1 MLIKIKIHAIGVN
14 RADILQL
21 EGKYPSPDGNKI
33 PGLEVSGIRMD
44 TGERVFALLTS
55 GGYSN
60 EVEVDEGLVCTIP
73 GEIDYTHAAAIP
85 EAIVTTWLNL
95 YKLGNIHNS
104 SNILIHGGASGICSM
119 MIQFALNES
128 KRVFTTSRNI
138 KKLEYLKNFK
148 NCERLTFEQ
157 FKYDIDTS
165 GLKMDLIIDILGGK
179 YLEQNL
185 SILDKYG
192 KLILFAIMDGKISEI
207 NIARILMKNLN
218 IIGSTLRSKATEEKV
233 SLFKEAC
240 ENLLPSITEGI
251 VKPIISKVYKF
262 SEFEK
267 AHQLLKSG
275 NNIGKIILV
284 MD

>member
-85 EAIVTTWLNL
+85 EAIVTTWLDL
-95 YKLGNIHNS
+95 YKLGNIHNC

-157 FKYDIDTS
+157 FKDDIDTS

-275 NNIGKIILV
+275 DNIGKIILV

>member
-73 GEIDYTHAAAIP
+73 GEIDYTHAAAIS
-85 EAIVTTWLNL
+85 EGIVTTWLNL
-95 YKLGNIHNS
+95 YKLGNINNC

-157 FKYDIDTS
+157 FKDDIDTS

>member
-1 MLIKIKIHAIGVN
+1 MPIKVRVHAIGVN

-33 PGLEVSGIRMD
+33 PGLEVSGVRMD

-55 GGYSN
+55 GGYAK
-60 EVEVDEGLVCTIP
+60 EVEVDEGLVCKIP
-73 GEIDYTHAAAIP
+73 DEIDYTYAAAIP
-85 EAIVTTWLNL
+85 EAMVTTWLNL
-95 YKLGNIHNS
+95 YKFGNVKNC

-119 MIQFALNES
+119 MIQFALNEG
-128 KRVFTTSRNI
+128 KKVFTTSRDI
-138 KKLEYLKNFK
+138 KKLEYLRNFK

-157 FKYDIDTS
+157 FKDDIDTS
-165 GLKMDLIIDILGGK
+165 GLKMDLIIDILAGK

-207 NIARILMKNLN
+207 NVARILMKNLN
-218 IIGSTLRSKATEEKV
+218 IIGSTLRSKAIEEKV
-233 SLFKEAC
+233 LLFKEAC
-240 ENLLPSITEGI
+240 ENLLPFITKGV
-251 VKPIISKVYKF
+251 VKPVISKIYKF

-275 NNIGKIILV
+275 DNIGKIILI
-284 MD
+284 ME

>member
-1 MLIKIKIHAIGVN
+1 MPIKVRVHAIGVN

-33 PGLEVSGIRMD
+33 PGLEVSGVRID

-55 GGYSN
+55 GGYAK
-60 EVEVDEGLVCTIP
+60 EVEVDEGLVCKIP
-73 GEIDYTHAAAIP
+73 DEIDYTYAAAIP
-85 EAIVTTWLNL
+85 EAMVTTWLNL
-95 YKLGNIHNS
+95 YKFGNVKNC

-119 MIQFALNES
+119 MIQFALNEG
-128 KRVFTTSRNI
+128 KKVFTTSRDI
-138 KKLEYLKNFK
+138 KKLEYLRNFK

-157 FKYDIDTS
+157 FKDDIDTS
-165 GLKMDLIIDILGGK
+165 SLKMDLIIDILAGK

-207 NIARILMKNLN
+207 NVARILMKNLN
-218 IIGSTLRSKATEEKV
+218 IIGSTLRSKAIEEKV
-233 SLFKEAC
+233 LLFKEAC
-240 ENLLPSITEGI
+240 ENLLPFITKGV
-251 VKPIISKVYKF
+251 VKPVISKIYKF

-275 NNIGKIILV
+275 DNIGKIILI
-284 MD
+284 ME

>member
-1 MLIKIKIHAIGVN
+1 MTIKIKVHAIGVN

-33 PGLEVSGIRMD
+33 PGLEVSGIRID

-55 GGYSN
+55 GGYSK
-60 EVEVDEGLVCTIP
+60 EVEADEGLVHTIP
-73 GEIDYTHAAAIP
+73 SEIDYTHAAAIP
-85 EAIVTTWLNL
+85 EAMVTTWLNL
-95 YKLGNIHNS
+95 YKLGNVKNC

-119 MIQFALNES
+119 MIQFALNEG
-128 KRVFTTSRNI
+128 KRVFTTSRDI
-138 KKLEYLKNFK
+138 KKLEYLKNFN

-157 FKYDIDTS
+157 FKDNISIS

-207 NIARILMKNLN
+207 NIARILMKNLSVV
-218 IIGSTLRSKATEEKV
+218 GSTLRNKATEEKV
-233 SLFKEAC
+233 ALFKEAC
-240 ENLLPSITEGI
+240 ENLLPCITKGMI
-251 VKPIISKVYKF
+251 KPIISKIYKF

-275 NNIGKIILV
+275 DNIGKIILI

>member
-21 EGKYPSPDGNKI
+21 EGKYPSPDGNKT